1 MKFVNKLVTYYRL
14 GLINLCRVGFY
25 KLSLKLNIHPVQK
38 ISVEPF
44 IGIFFKQPEIGLP
57 YGSSSLE
64 SIKSGFFP
72 FSGDFISF
80 ENEEIN
86 WHKNYFN
93 NQQSKFKN
101 YNWWDI
107 PDFDLAL
114 GDIKTVWELS
124 RFDWVIQLVILSIS
138 GDKDAIII
146 LNKRLN
152 HWLQENLPYK
162 GVNWKCG
169 QEASIRVM
177 HLIFSAMIIEQ
188 FEKPSHSLLK
198 IIEMHIKR
206 IAPTISYAIGQNN
219 NHGTSEAA
227 ALFIGGHFLKIN
239 GFLQYEKYEKIG
251 RKWLEDRSITLFSED
266 GCFSQYSTN
275 YHRVALDTYSFCET
289 YRRYNNLKPFSR
301 GLNDKLVKATYWLE
315 VLTDKNSGN
324 VPNMGANDGAKL
336 FPTFKYEYRDYR
348 RSVQWAN
355 LVFNNRLIYGLTEND
370 KFIFNKLGVKTALAN
385 LDSPTD
391 NILLKGNEDGFFI
404 YRNKSVLLV
413 FKRPIFKFRPSQ
425 SDAMHI
431 DLWIG
436 GQNVLRDGGSYSYNT
451 SFDNSNYYNGVA
463 SHNTVQFD
471 GRNQMPRFS
480 RFLFGSW
487 LKEHKFN
494 FYQSNK
500 SIYISTGYND
510 YLGAFHQRTI
520 TLKEKE
526 ILIEDTVKSFK
537 TSAKINWRLNAS
549 GWVYVLSSENK
560 TDFEINLI
568 SNEIKGDFS
577 KSCGLES
584 LFYHNESKIP
594 VVYKDLN
601 KEGRFSTKIIW

>member
-1 MKFVNKLVTYYRL
+1 MKFINKIVTYYRL
-14 GLINLCRVGFY
+14 GLINLYRVGFY
-25 KLSLKLNIHPVQK
+25 KLWLKLNIHPVQK
-38 ISVEPF
+38 ISFEPF
-44 IGIFFKQPEIGLP
+44 NGIFFKQPEISLP

-64 SIKSGFFP
+64 SIKSGFNP

-80 ENEEIN
+80 ENEHPD

-93 NQQSKFKN
+93 AQQSTFKN

-138 GDKDAIII
+138 GDKDAITI
-146 LNKRLN
+146 LNNRLN
-152 HWLQENLPYK
+152 HWLKENLPYK

-177 HLIFSAMIIEQ
+177 HLIFSAIIIEQ
-188 FEKPSHSLLK
+188 FNKPSQSLLK
-198 IIEMHIKR
+198 MIEMHIKR

-239 GFLQYEKYEKIG
+239 GLLQYEKHEKIG
-251 RKWLEDRSITLFSED
+251 RKWLEERSKTLFSED

-289 YRRYNNLKPFSR
+289 YRRKNDLKPFSR
-301 GLNDKLVKATYWLE
+301 ELSSKLSMATRWLE
-315 VLTDKNSGN
+315 VLTDKNSGD
-324 VPNMGANDGAKL
+324 VPNIGANDGAKL
-336 FPTFKYEYRDYR
+336 FPTFKSEYRDYR

-355 LVFNNRLIYGLTEND
+355 LEFNNRLVYVLSEND
-370 KFIFNKLGVKTALAN
+370 KFIFNKLGINTETAN
-385 LDSPTD
+385 LDLPVD
-391 NILLKGNEDGFFI
+391 DIQLNGDEDGFFI
-404 YRNKSVLLV
+404 YRKKSILLV
-413 FKRPIFKFRPSQ
+413 FKRPIFKFRPCQ
-425 SDAMHI
+425 SDALHI
-431 DLWIG
+431 DLWIDS
-436 GQNVLRDGGSYSYNT
+436 QNILRDGGSYSYNT
-451 SFDNSNYYNGVA
+451 SFDKSNYYNGVE

-494 FYQSNK
+494 FHQSNK

-510 YLGAFHQRTI
+510 YFGAFHQRNLTFS
-520 TLKEKE
+520 EKE
-526 ILIEDTVKSFK
+526 LLIEDSVKNFK
-537 TSAKINWRLNAS
+537 MSAKINWRLKAS
-549 GWVYVLSSENK
+549 DWVYVLSSENK
-560 TDFEINLI
+560 TDIEINLI
-568 SNEIKGDFS
+568 TNEIKGDFS

-584 LFYHNESKIP
+584 LFYNNESNIP
-594 VVYKDLN
+594 VIYKDLN
-601 KEGRFSTKIIW
+601 KFGRFSTKITW

>member
-1 MKFVNKLVTYYRL
+1 MKIVDKLVTYYRL

-25 KLSLKLNIHPVQK
+25 KLWLKLNIHPVQK
-38 ISVEPF
+38 ISFEPF
-44 IGIFFKQPEIGLP
+44 NGIFFKQPEISLP

-64 SIKSGFFP
+64 SIKSGFNP

-80 ENEEIN
+80 ENEHPD

-93 NQQSKFKN
+93 AQQSKFKN

-107 PDFDLAL
+107 PDFDSAL

-138 GDKDAIII
+138 GDKDAITI
-146 LNKRLN
+146 LNNRLN
-152 HWLQENLPYK
+152 HWLKENLPYK

-177 HLIFSAMIIEQ
+177 HLIFSAIIIEQ
-188 FEKPSHSLLK
+188 FNKPSQSLLK
-198 IIEMHIKR
+198 MIEMHIKR

-251 RKWLEDRSITLFSED
+251 RKWLEERSKTLFSED
-266 GCFSQYSTN
+266 GCFSQFSTN

-301 GLNDKLVKATYWLE
+301 ELNDKLAKATRWLE
-315 VLTDKNSGN
+315 VLTDKNSGD

-336 FPTFKYEYRDYR
+336 FPTFKSEYRDYR

-355 LVFNNRLIYGLTEND
+355 IVFYNRLIYVLTENE
-370 KFIFNKLGVKTALAN
+370 KFIFNKLGIKTASAN
-385 LDSPTD
+385 KDLPLD

-413 FKRPIFKFRPSQ
+413 FKRPIFNFRPSQ

-436 GQNVLRDGGSYSYNT
+436 GQNVLRDGGSYSYNS
-451 SFDNSNYYNGVA
+451 SFDKSNYYNGVA

-487 LKEHKFN
+487 LKEKCFIQNYNENELSIKAGYLDYMGANHYRSIILKKGELCILDDISGFK
-494 FYQSNK
+494 K
-500 SIYISTGYND
+500 SAV
-510 YLGAFHQRTI
+510 LR
-520 TLKEKE
+520 
-526 ILIEDTVKSFK
+526 
-537 TSAKINWRLNAS
+537 WRLN
-549 GWVYVLSSENK
+549 LSNWILVE
-560 TDFEINLI
+560 DFLGDSIEFDLKRNLI
-568 SNEIKGDFS
+568 KG
-577 KSCGLES
+577 KCNLGKGLES
-584 LFYHNESKIP
+584 RYYHRENEISIILKNINNNSKFLTIF
-594 VVYKDLN
+594 K
-601 KEGRFSTKIIW
+601 FQ

>member
-1 MKFVNKLVTYYRL
+1 MKFINKIVTYYRL
-14 GLINLCRVGFY
+14 GLINLYRVGFY
-25 KLSLKLNIHPVQK
+25 KLWLKLNIHPVQK
-38 ISVEPF
+38 ISFEPF
-44 IGIFFKQPEIGLP
+44 NGIFFKQPEISLP

-64 SIKSGFFP
+64 SIKSGFNP

-80 ENEEIN
+80 ENEHPD

-93 NQQSKFKN
+93 AHQSKFKN

-138 GDKDAIII
+138 GDKDAITI
-146 LNKRLN
+146 LNNRLN
-152 HWLQENLPYK
+152 HWLKENLPYK

-177 HLIFSAMIIEQ
+177 HLVFSAIIIEQ
-188 FEKPSHSLLK
+188 FNKPSQSLLK
-198 IIEMHIKR
+198 MIEMHIKR

-239 GFLQYEKYEKIG
+239 GLLQYEKYETIG
-251 RKWLEDRSITLFSED
+251 RKWLEERSKTLFSED

-289 YRRYNNLKPFSR
+289 YRRKNDLKPFSR
-301 GLNDKLVKATYWLE
+301 ELSSKLSMATRWLE
-315 VLTDKNSGN
+315 VLTDKNSGD

-336 FPTFKYEYRDYR
+336 FPTFKSEYRDYR

-355 LVFNNRLIYGLTEND
+355 LVFNNRLIYVLSEND
-370 KFIFNKLGVKTALAN
+370 KFIFNKLGINTETAN
-385 LDSPTD
+385 LDLPID
-391 NILLKGNEDGFFI
+391 DIQINGDEDGFFM
-404 YRNKSVLLV
+404 YKKKSILLV

-425 SDAMHI
+425 SDALHI
-431 DLWIG
+431 DLWID
-436 GQNVLRDGGSYSYNT
+436 GQNILRDGGSFSYNT
-451 SFDNSNYYNGVA
+451 SFYKSNYYNGVE

-471 GRNQMPRFS
+471 GRNQMPRIS

-510 YLGAFHQRTI
+510 YFGAFHQRTL
-520 TLKEKE
+520 TFSEKE
-526 ILIEDTVKSFK
+526 LLIEDSVKKFK
-537 TSAKINWRLNAS
+537 MSAKINWRLKAS
-549 GWVYVLSSENK
+549 EWVYVLSPENK
-560 TDFEINLI
+560 TDIEINLLT
-568 SNEIKGDFS
+568 NEIKGDFS

-584 LFYHNESKIP
+584 LFYNNESNIP
-594 VVYKDLN
+594 VIYKDLN
-601 KEGRFSTKIIW
+601 KFGRFSTKIIW